1 MYILRIL
8 IEKIVLIGWQII
20 MSIFKPDFQKTSFS
34 RDCVEVRYHNT
45 LTYEDDSSVQSI
57 SINALAYN
65 LNILLIELH
74 DVDSVFFQK
83 QSHDT
88 YVCVC
93 VCVCVRVRA
102 CVFCLR
108 DWVINTVDVYERL
121 LRFQV
126 HCAYLILIAVGVT
139 IKGLRNILFIR
150 CL

>member
-1 MYILRIL
+1 MYILRTL
-8 IEKIVLIGWQII
+8 IETIVLIGWQTI
-20 MSIFKPDFQKTSFS
+20 MSIFKPDFQKTTFS

-74 DVDSVFFQK
+74 DVDSVFFK
-83 QSHDT
+83 NRVMIHT
-88 YVCVC
+88 FVCVC
-93 VCVCVRVRA
+93 VCVCV